1 MSDPDKPFCS
11 RGLTS
16 AVGNS
21 VGEGVASRVLAILLA
36 NVSSE
41 STGASATTFYEA
53 PKTESSTA
61 TSSPCVSLACG
72 SSALNSTS
80 VVNSTSLSFT
90 ERSSAS
96 ASKARSYAGA
106 TSSKPTSLSASAS
119 FPTQAPSR
127 GSISQASAT
136 SVPTAT
142 SSNGNGTT
150 ITSPPAGFTT
160 FTASNS
166 LWTSDTTTMINGNI
180 IPVLYLGKHKG
191 IELEGLGGRSIDP
204 VRSGCSG
211 LFRSVIGCGTW
222 IKLPG
227 LPTFEISPNGV
238 PIPQDFPTDP
248 NDPGDPDND
257 GNPDDPDDQNQSVEL
272 TSRAHE
278 KTSLKSKD
286 RARSTTSQSRI
297 KTTASVGPSSAH
309 SISQAMPSTKS
320 SGHHSSRSSS
330 WTTASETTASHSS
343 AASASATTTKYII
356 RLQPAISA
364 TQLEDII
371 DNVKAHASNMYS
383 IPLGSRPNDTV
394 ICAKLN
400 GSSYV
405 QFNNNQLVSSC
416 I

>member
-1 MSDPDKPFCS
+1 MSDLSKPFCS

-21 VGEGVASRVLAILLA
+21 VGEGVASRVLAVLLA

-80 VVNSTSLSFT
+80 VANSTSFSLT
-90 ERSSAS
+90 GRSSAS
-96 ASKARSYAGA
+96 ASKPRSYAGA
-106 TSSKPTSLSASAS
+106 TSLKPTSSSASAS
-119 FPTQAPSR
+119 FPTQASSK
-127 GSISQASAT
+127 GSVSQASAT

-166 LWTSDTTTMINGNI
+166 LWTSDTTTVIHGDI

-191 IELEGLGGRSIDP
+191 IELEGLGGKPNDP
-204 VRSGCSG
+204 VRPGCSG
-211 LFRSVIGCGTW
+211 LFRSIIGCGTW

-227 LPTFEISPNGV
+227 LPTFEISPGGV
-238 PIPQDFPTDP
+238 PIPQEPPTDP
-248 NDPGDPDND
+248 NDPGDPGND
-257 GNPDDPDDQNQSVEL
+257 GNPDDPDDQNQSAEL

-278 KTSLKSKD
+278 KTSLKSEN
-286 RARSTTSQSRI
+286 RAPSTTSQSRI
-297 KTTASVGPSSAH
+297 KTAASVRPSSAH
-309 SISQAMPSTKS
+309 SISQAVPSTKS
-320 SGHHSSRSSS
+320 SAHHSSS
-330 WTTASETTASHSS
+330 WTTASESTASHSS

-364 TQLEDII
+364 TQLEDIVN
-371 DNVKAHASNMYS
+371 NVKAHASNMYS

-405 QFNNNQLVSSC
+405 QFNDNKLVSSC